1 MVTASITD
9 LNGPN
14 RILTKFGLRPMS
26 AEIHLTTELIL
37 GIIGTSVSLLA
48 MVYSYMNSAKR
59 LENRLTTLELKIEP
73 IWDAVRRE
81 IPKLLI
87 SNRNPGP
94 TEFDELM
101 QKAMKEED
109 MTNIEITRLLELL
122 NDEYQ
127 KAIVDSNK
135 GRAVGIALFRATVR
149 VSEL

>member
-9 LNGPN
+9 LNSPN

-37 GIIGTSVSLLA
+37 GIIGTSVSILA
-48 MVYSYMNSAKR
+48 MVYSYTNSAKR
-59 LENRLTTLELKIEP
+59 LEHRLTTLELKIEP

-87 SNRNPGP
+87 SNRNPRHS
-94 TEFDELM
+94 EFDELV
-101 QKAMKEED
+101 QKAMRDQD
-109 MTNIEITRLLELL
+109 MTNIEVTRLLHLL
-122 NDEYQ
+122 ESEYQ
-127 KAIVDSNK
+127 KAVEDSDK

-149 VSEL
+149 RPER